1 MPPSPKESQTDK
13 KRNSTGSFGVKPGG
27 KTKSRSPKKKEG
39 KGRNSAPFNMVNI
52 LSTIKERDVMKRV

>member
-13 KRNSTGSFGVKPGG
+13 KRNSTGSFGAKS
-27 KTKSRSPKKKEG
+27 KSRSPKKKEG